1 MSRKPRIDFPG
12 ALYHVIARGNQKQD
26 IFSNESDYE
35 TYLGYLSEYKTRF
48 QFHLYAYALMKN
60 HVHLLMEVGTTP
72 LSRVMQSLQ
81 FRYSRHFNW
90 KYKKVGH
97 LFQGRYKAIIC
108 DKDSYLLELI
118 RYIHLNPVRSELAKD
133 PAQYPWTS
141 HSIYLGKDSNGLVEE
156 DFILSQ
162 FGKDGWHTIKNY
174 EDFVLD
180 GLNQGHREE
189 FYEVRDQRILGR
201 DEFVERIGSNKRE
214 RPALYDIP
222 KEDIAEAIGRELG
235 ISHELMY
242 SLTRDRQ
249 GALGR
254 SFAAYLGRKLCGY
267 SIVDM
272 ARHFERDPVVI
283 SQQVEKA
290 ERLMLED
297 GKLAKRIDRVEKEL
311 IRGRKKKYFVTNAW
325 HQR

>member
-26 IFSNESDYE
+26 IFLSESDYK
-35 TYLGYLSEYKTRF
+35 TYIDFLSEYKTRF
-48 QFHLYAYALMKN
+48 QFRLYAYALMRN
-60 HVHLLMEVGTTP
+60 HVHLLIEVGTTP

-81 FRYSRHFNW
+81 FRYSRYFNW

-97 LFQGRYKAIIC
+97 LFQGRYKAILC

-141 HSIYLGKDSNGLVEE
+141 HSIYLGQGSNGLVEE
-156 DFILSQ
+156 ELALSQ
-162 FGKDGWHTIKNY
+162 FGKDRSHALKSY
-174 EDFVLD
+174 EDFILD
-180 GLNQGHREE
+180 GLKLGHREE
-189 FYEVRDQRILGR
+189 FYEVKDQRILGR
-201 DEFVERIGSNKRE
+201 DEFVERVGSSKRE
-214 RPALYDIP
+214 GPLLYDVP

-254 SFAAYLGRKLCGY
+254 SLTAYLGRKLGGY
-267 SIVDM
+267 AIVDM

-283 SQQVEKA
+283 SQQLAKA
-290 ERLMLED
+290 ERLISAD
-297 GKLAKRIDRVEKEL
+297 GKLAQRIDRVEKGL
-311 IRGRKKKYFVTNAW
+311 VQGRKKKYFVTNA
-325 HQR
+325 